1 MTTIARQSLL
11 LAWKDTRIFFKDR
24 MALAFAFLLPFVF
37 VIGFSLALQGA
48 GPDNAPL
55 RFTITTQETGGI
67 SGQTI
72 ATITAAAP
80 DSIAAMAHPDAQ
92 AAAES
97 GEIDG
102 FVTFPPDFTQRLL
115 SGETAALQVITG
127 PNAAPA
133 DEAALR
139 GFAQEIA
146 ARLNEAAAALSAI
159 TAIGG
164 PQAAPAPGAETAPN
178 AIGNPQA
185 ANALE
190 PLLSA
195 ANALSGSIQIQQVG
209 DILPFNASNFALPG
223 YLTMFVF
230 FTAAMGAEALARER
244 QTHTLE
250 RLMSNGARRESL
262 ILGKFLAG
270 AIIGVTQ
277 IAVMWTVGALAF
289 NINLGAAPAAVILL
303 SLLMAIASAA
313 FGAML
318 ASFVRSVRAA
328 AAAGVLTSLILA
340 PLGGCWWPLFITPP
354 IMQSLAR
361 LTPHGWAN
369 GGLNKLMLFGAQFT
383 DVAPEMAALA
393 AFAALFLA
401 IALYRFRPTLA
412 N

>member
-72 ATITAAAP
+72 ETITAAAP
-80 DSIAAMAHPDAQ
+80 ESIAAMAHPDAQ
-92 AAAES
+92 AAAAN

-102 FVTFPPDFTQRLL
+102 FVTFPSDFTQRLL

-146 ARLNEAAAALSAI
+146 ARLNEASAALSAI
-159 TAIGG
+159 DAISGN
-164 PQAAPAPGAETAPN
+164 QTAPGAETAAN

-185 ANALE
+185 AAALE

-195 ANALSGSIQIQQVG
+195 ANALSGSIQVQQVG

-289 NINLGAAPAAVILL
+289 NINMGAAPAAVILL

-401 IALYRFRPTLA
+401 IALYRFRPTPA

>member
-72 ATITAAAP
+72 ETITAAAP
-80 DSIAAMAHPDAQ
+80 ESIAAMAHPEAQ
-92 AAAES
+92 AAAAN

-146 ARLNEAAAALSAI
+146 ARLNEAAAALNAI

-164 PQAAPAPGAETAPN
+164 PETAAN
-178 AIGNPQA
+178 TIGNPQA
-185 ANALE
+185 AAALE

-244 QTHTLE
+244 QTYTLE

-289 NINLGAAPAAVILL
+289 NINMGAAPAAVILL

-393 AFAALFLA
+393 AFAALFLT
-401 IALYRFRPTLA
+401 IALYRFRPTPA
-412 N
+412 A